1 MPSKIIFLSMEEP
14 RNRLKKIRKHL
25 PNISKNL
32 EIFVLYLE
40 QHLPPKRIS
49 PQGFI
54 RAWNHAYDNI
64 RRGREGKK
72 PLNSPLTNIS
82 GLEYFHILC
91 SFRSVIDAIFPP
103 QFVNILTSLQASNRE
118 IV

>member
-1 MPSKIIFLSMEEP
+1 MEEP

-32 EIFVLYLE
+32 EMFVLYLE
-40 QHLPPKRIS
+40 QRLPPKKIS

-54 RAWNHAYDNI
+54 RAWNDAYDNI
-64 RRGREGKK
+64 RRGREGRR
-72 PLNSPLTNIS
+72 PLDSPLVDIS

-91 SFRSVIDAIFPP
+91 SFRPVIDAIFPP
-103 QFVNILTSLQASNRE
+103 QFVDILTRLQAAERNRA
-118 IV
+118 